1 MSRGLG
7 DLQRRVCE
15 VLHAAENG
23 ELPLRELRHRLG
35 NPDRSNLRRAIRG
48 LLERGMV
55 EEESDPGGE
64 QRVAL
69 EVWTYIA
76 MGDRPAF
83 LAVRPDPAHGGA
95 GRPGGDAGDAPEPAR
110 RRPLPGRPG
119 MPVWF
124 RYENSFDR
132 DRPLGETQGAILGA
146 LRRYARPPQEGL
158 PVTNLKML
166 VGADADRSNLR
177 RAVRTLLLRGLLEE
191 SEGGERVRLSPSGAR
206 AASSLP

>member
-23 ELPLRELRHRLG
+23 ELPLRELRRRLG
-35 NPDRSNLRRAIRG
+35 DPDRANLRRAIRG

-55 EEESDPGGE
+55 EEANPGGE

-83 LAVRPDPAHGGA
+83 LAARPDATHSGA
-95 GRPGGDAGDAPEPAR
+95 GRPGGAAGDAPETVR

-119 MPVWF
+119 KSVWF

-132 DRPLGETQGAILGA
+132 DRPLGETQVAILGA
-146 LRRYARPPQEGL
+146 LHRYARPPQEGL

-166 VGADADRSNLR
+166 VGANADRSNLR
-177 RAVRTLLLRGLLEE
+177 RAIRTLLLRGLLEE

>member
-15 VLHAAENG
+15 VLYAAGDG
-23 ELPLRELRHRLG
+23 ELPLRELRRRLG
-35 NPDRSNLRRAIRG
+35 DPDRSNLRRAIRG

-55 EEESDPGGE
+55 EESDLSGE

-83 LAVRPDPAHGGA
+83 LAVRPDPTHGGA
-95 GRPGGDAGDAPEPAR
+95 GRPGGAAEDAPEHVR

-119 MPVWF
+119 RPGWF
-124 RYENSFDR
+124 RYEPSFAR

-146 LRRYARPPQEGL
+146 LHRYAKPPQEGL
-158 PVTNLKML
+158 PVTSVKTL
-166 VGADADRSNLR
+166 VGADRSNLR
-177 RAVRTLLLRGLLEE
+177 RAIRTLLLRGLLEE
-191 SEGGERVRLSPSGAR
+191 SEGGERVRLSPSGVL

>member
-15 VLHAAENG
+15 VLYAAGDG
-23 ELPLRELRHRLG
+23 ELPLRELRRRLG
-35 NPDRSNLRRAIRG
+35 DPDRSNLRRAIRG

-55 EEESDPGGE
+55 EESDLSGE
-64 QRVAL
+64 QRVEL

-83 LAVRPDPAHGGA
+83 LAVRPDPTHGGA
-95 GRPGGDAGDAPEPAR
+95 GRPGGAAEDAPEHVR

-119 MPVWF
+119 RPGWF
-124 RYENSFDR
+124 RYEPSFAR

-146 LRRYARPPQEGL
+146 LHRYAKPPQEGL
-158 PVTNLKML
+158 LVTSVKML
-166 VGADADRSNLR
+166 VGADRSNLR
-177 RAVRTLLLRGLLEE
+177 RAIRTLLLRGLLE
-191 SEGGERVRLSPSGAR
+191 
-206 AASSLP
+206 

>member
-15 VLHAAENG
+15 VLYVDGDG
-23 ELPLRELRHRLG
+23 ELPLRELRRRLG
-35 NPDRSNLRRAIRG
+35 DPDRSNLRRAIRG

-55 EEESDPGGE
+55 EEQSDPGGE

-76 MGDRPAF
+76 MGGDRPAF

-95 GRPGGDAGDAPEPAR
+95 GRPGGAAGDAPEPVR
-110 RRPLPGRPG
+110 RRQLPGGPG
-119 MPVWF
+119 RPVWF
-124 RYENSFDR
+124 RYEHGFAR
-132 DRPLGETQGAILGA
+132 DRPLGEAQEAILGA

-158 PVTNLKML
+158 PMTFVKML
-166 VGADADRSNLR
+166 VGADRSNLR
-177 RAVRTLLLRGLLEE
+177 RATRTLLLRGLLEE
-191 SEGGERVRLSPSGAR
+191 SEGGDRVRLSPSGAL

>member
-7 DLQRRVCE
+7 NLQRRVCE
-15 VLHAAENG
+15 VLYAAGNG
-23 ELPLRELRHRLG
+23 ELPLRELRRRLG
-35 NPDRSNLRRAIRG
+35 DPDRSNLRRAIRG

-55 EEESDPGGE
+55 EESDLSGE

-83 LAVRPDPAHGGA
+83 LAVRPDPTHGGA
-95 GRPGGDAGDAPEPAR
+95 GRPRGATEDAPEHVR

-119 MPVWF
+119 RPGWF
-124 RYENSFDR
+124 RYEPSFAR

-146 LRRYARPPQEGL
+146 LHRYAKPPQEGL
-158 PVTNLKML
+158 PVTSVKML
-166 VGADADRSNLR
+166 VGADRSNLR
-177 RAVRTLLLRGLLEE
+177 RAIRTLLLRGLLEE
-191 SEGGERVRLSPSGAR
+191 SEGGERVRLSPSGVLAD
-206 AASSLP
+206 SSLP

>member
-7 DLQRRVCE
+7 GLQRRVCE

-23 ELPLRELRHRLG
+23 ELPLRELRRRLG
-35 NPDRSNLRRAIRG
+35 DPDRSNLRRAIRG
-48 LLERGMV
+48 LLERGIV
-55 EEESDPGGE
+55 EESDLDGE

-83 LAVRPDPAHGGA
+83 LAVRPDPAQGGA
-95 GRPGGDAGDAPEPAR
+95 GRPGGAAEDAPETVR

-119 MPVWF
+119 RPVWF
-124 RYENSFDR
+124 RYEHSFAR

-146 LRRYARPPQEGL
+146 LHRYAKPPQEGL
-158 PVTNLKML
+158 PVTFVKML
-166 VGADADRSNLR
+166 VGADRSNLR
-177 RAVRTLLLRGLLEE
+177 RATRTLLLRGLLEE
-191 SEGGERVRLSPSGAR
+191 SEGGERVRLSPSGVL